1 MAARHLSLFGYQVSV
16 LYPKRSTREE
26 QQYYD
31 KLVTQCLDVGVEFI
45 DSIEQH
51 QQQSYHAIVD
61 AIFGFS
67 FKGEP
72 REPFASIL
80 RTMAKMQT
88 TQEIETGNNTN
99 TNTNTNSTNTNTQ
112 IISIDVPSGWNVDES
127 PSCLLEPSQ
136 SQSEQQIS
144 QHQDNNI
151 FQLVPD
157 VLVSMTAPK
166 LCAKGFHGRHFV
178 GGRFL
183 PPHVAEKFGI
193 RVSKEETLNR
203 SGIYEVNEEQS

>member
-1 MAARHLSLFGYQVSV
+1 MAARHLSLFGYHVSV

-26 QQYYD
+26 QQHYD

-45 DSIEQH
+45 DSIEQ
-51 QQQSYHAIVD
+51 QKSYHAIVD

-80 RTMAKMQT
+80 RTMAKMQQT
-88 TQEIETGNNTN
+88 RTQEIETGNNTN
-99 TNTNTNSTNTNTQ
+99 TKMNTQ

-127 PSCLLEPSQ
+127 PSLLEPSQ

-193 RVSKEETLNR
+193 RVSKEEKLVEHKWE
-203 SGIYEVNEEQS
+203 I